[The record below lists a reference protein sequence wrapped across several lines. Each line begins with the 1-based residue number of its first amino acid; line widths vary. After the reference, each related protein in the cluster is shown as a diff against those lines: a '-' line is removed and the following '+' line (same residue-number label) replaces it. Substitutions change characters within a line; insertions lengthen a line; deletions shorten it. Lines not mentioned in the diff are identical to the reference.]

1 MAGMKNLD
9 RYLDEIKKGIPDIET
24 RLNVGAEE
32 GRLEQLARKAS
43 VLPAQLL
50 ELYRRFDGE
59 DMAKET
65 GFLAGLQFLPLE
77 KALTD
82 FAFLPSQQEVRPARR
97 GLFSGISRILLQCTQ
112 RIIRARCL

>member
-32 GRLEQLARKAS
+32 GRLEQLARKAG

-77 KALTD
+77 KH
-82 FAFLPSQQEVRPARR
+82 
-97 GLFSGISRILLQCTQ
+97 
-112 RIIRARCL
+112 

>member
-1 MAGMKNLD
+1 MKNLD
-9 RYLDEIKKGIPDIET
+9 RYLKEIKRGIPDIET
-24 RLNVGAEE
+24 RLNAGADE
-32 GRLEQLARKAS
+32 GRLEQLARNAGA

-50 ELYRRFDGE
+50 NLYRRFDGE